1 MYLWLEECGLING
14 TEDFKEG
21 QKKEPA
27 TDQSENQVLITAH

>member
-14 TEDFKEG
+14 AEESKEE

-27 TDQSENQVLITAH
+27 TDQSETRFL